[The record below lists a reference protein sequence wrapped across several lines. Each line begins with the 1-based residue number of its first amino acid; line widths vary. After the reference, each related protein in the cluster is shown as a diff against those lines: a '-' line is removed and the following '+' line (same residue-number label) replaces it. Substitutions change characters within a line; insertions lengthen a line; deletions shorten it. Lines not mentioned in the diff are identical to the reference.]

1 MKVIIAAKGNGAGLQ
16 SIIPAKLNGLV
27 LVKIEVKHTIFG
39 STVYVCTYE
48 EVEDK

>member
-1 MKVIIAAKGNGAGLQ
+1 MKITVATKGNGAVLN

-48 EVEDK
+48 AEDK